1 MSDDTIIDNTI
12 YLVPV
17 AWENCIFEHI
27 SITMLSRLDLDIY

>member
-1 MSDDTIIDNTI
+1 MSDDTIIDNTN
-12 YLVPV
+12 YLAV